1 MNVLI
6 VEDDPIISK
15 SLSMALS
22 DEGHFSD
29 ICGTAE
35 DGLIAAT
42 DHCYDA
48 IILDINLPDSDG
60 IRLSK
65 TLRCSKIETPILVV
79 SGRTST
85 TDKVVALRSG
95 VDGYLTKPFDRQ
107 ELVANLTAIVR
118 RHNGH
123 SDSIITSRS
132 IAINLSTRTV
142 SVAGEKVD
150 LTGKEVQILELLALR
165 KGATISKTQLI
176 NHLYNGRDEPEL
188 KIIDVFV
195 CKLRKKL
202 ADHANGKNF
211 IYTIWGQGYSLRDY
225 PVPSH

>member
-1 MNVLI
+1 
-6 VEDDPIISK
+6 
-15 SLSMALS
+15 
-22 DEGHFSD
+22 
-29 ICGTAE
+29 
-35 DGLIAAT
+35 
-42 DHCYDA
+42 
-48 IILDINLPDSDG
+48 
-60 IRLSK
+60 
-65 TLRCSKIETPILVV
+65 TPILVV

-95 VDGYLTKPFDRQ
+95 VDGYLNKPFDRQ
-107 ELVANLTAIVR
+107 ELVANLPAIVR

-123 SDSIITSRS
+123 SDSVITSGS

-176 NHLYNGRDEPEL
+176 NHLYNGREEPEL

-211 IYTIWGQGYSLRDY
+211 IHTIWGQGYSLRDY

>member
-1 MNVLI
+1 M
-6 VEDDPIISK
+6 
-15 SLSMALS
+15 
-22 DEGHFSD
+22 
-29 ICGTAE
+29 
-35 DGLIAAT
+35 
-42 DHCYDA
+42 
-48 IILDINLPDSDG
+48 
-60 IRLSK
+60 
-65 TLRCSKIETPILVV
+65 
-79 SGRTST
+79 
-85 TDKVVALRSG
+85 
-95 VDGYLTKPFDRQ
+95 
-107 ELVANLTAIVR
+107 ANLTAIVR

-123 SDSIITSRS
+123 SDSIITSGS

-150 LTGKEVQILELLALR
+150 LTSKEVQILELLALR

-211 IYTIWGQGYSLRDY
+211 IHTIWGQGYALRDY

>member
-42 DHCYDA
+42 DNSYDA

-65 TLRCSKIETPILVV
+65 TLRCDKIDTPVLIV
-79 SGRTST
+79 SGRTFT

-95 VDGYLTKPFDRQ
+95 ADGYLTKPFDRQ

-123 SDSIITSRS
+123 SDSVISTGP

-202 ADHANGKNF
+202 ADHVNGKNF
-211 IYTIWGQGYSLRDY
+211 IHTIWGQGYALRDY
-225 PVPSH
+225 PVPAQ